1 MKYITMT
8 LALLSVGAEAV
19 RLQFGFSLPSIDL
32 SSVTEALPVEV
43 PEINLD
49 SLGDVA
55 AAAGV
60 EVPTDLNALTAAA
73 GVELPAEVTALTG
86 DITSLDD
93 LSALAT
99 QATDLTTTAE
109 ALGTNALAGN
119 LAGSE
124 LVDASLLLAGDTANL
139 AGATDLAANLDAS
152 ADLATLGV
160 TTIQDGDLANGAALL
175 SDTVTTA
182 LAGGDPLA
190 NLAANT
196 TDQAAVDAAV
206 TDAIVE
212 QAVVEAA
219 VE

>member
-1 MKYITMT
+1 MKYMTMT

-32 SSVTEALPVEV
+32 SAVTEALPIEV
-43 PEINLD
+43 PEVDLGA
-49 SLGDVA
+49 LGDVA

-60 EVPTDLNALTAAA
+60 EVPTDLDALTAAA

-93 LSALAT
+93 LGALAT
-99 QATDLTTTAE
+99 QATDLTAAAE
-109 ALGTNALAGN
+109 ALGTDALAGN

-124 LVDASLLLAGDTANL
+124 LVDASLLLAGDTATL

-152 ADLATLGV
+152 ADLAALGV
-160 TTIQDGDLANGAALL
+160 TTLQEGDLANGTALL
-175 SDTVTTA
+175 TDTVTTA

-190 NLAANT
+190 NLAAAT

-206 TDAIVE
+206 TEAIVE
-212 QAVVEAA
+212 QAVVEAV

>member
-8 LALLSVGAEAV
+8 LALISVGAEAV

-32 SSVTEALPVEV
+32 SAVTEALPIEV
-43 PEINLD
+43 PELD
-49 SLGDVA
+49 LDALGDVA

-60 EVPTDLNALTAAA
+60 EVPTDLDALTAVA
-73 GVELPAEVTALTG
+73 GIELPAEVTALTG

-93 LSALAT
+93 LSALTT
-99 QATDLTTTAE
+99 QATDLTAAAE
-109 ALGTNALAGN
+109 ALGTDALAGN

-124 LVDASLLLAGDTANL
+124 LVDASLLLAGDTATL

-152 ADLATLGV
+152 SDLAALGV
-160 TTIQDGDLANGAALL
+160 TTIQEGDLANGAALL

-190 NLAANT
+190 NLTAAT
-196 TDQAAVDAAV
+196 TDQAAVDQAV

-212 QAVVEAA
+212 
-219 VE
+219 

>member
-8 LALLSVGAEAV
+8 LALISVGAEAV

-32 SSVTEALPVEV
+32 SAVTEALPIEV
-43 PEINLD
+43 PELD
-49 SLGDVA
+49 LDALGDVA

-60 EVPTDLNALTAAA
+60 EVPTDLDALTAVA
-73 GVELPAEVTALTG
+73 GIELPAEVTALTG

-99 QATDLTTTAE
+99 QATDLTATAE
-109 ALGTNALAGN
+109 ALGADALAGN

-124 LVDASLLLAGDTANL
+124 LVDASLLLAGDTATL

-152 ADLATLGV
+152 SDLAALGV
-160 TTIQDGDLANGAALL
+160 TTIQEGDLANGAALL

-190 NLAANT
+190 NLTAAT
-196 TDQAAVDAAV
+196 TDQAAVDQAV

-212 QAVVEAA
+212 
-219 VE
+219 